1 MPIMKFTSLVLSLL
15 LLASAAGA
23 AELDRAAAAL
33 VGTEAQFT
41 QRFTPKGF
49 KNSQVDS
56 GSVVFG
62 TLPMMRWTYAKPEQK
77 IFVFDG
83 NRSWFYLPGEK
94 QVTVTTLDDAH
105 RRELPFLLIGDP
117 AARDRNFVV
126 RESAKGGSVI
136 ATLQPRAASAMIRNV
151 TITIA
156 TATHTI
162 QRVAYSDR
170 DGNETTFDFSGFTR
184 RATTPDLFHFTP
196 PAGVEVVQQ

>member
-1 MPIMKFTSLVLSLL
+1 MKITSLVLSLML
-15 LLASAAGA
+15 VGSIANA

-33 VGTEAQFT
+33 AGTEAQFT

-49 KNSQVDS
+49 KNSQIDS
-56 GSVVFG
+56 GSVIFG

-83 NRSWFYLPGEK
+83 SRSWFYLPAEK
-94 QVTVTTLDDAH
+94 QVTVTTLDEAH

-126 RESAKGGSVI
+126 RESTSGSNIV
-136 ATLQPRAASAMIRNV
+136 AMLQPRAASAMIRNV

-156 TATHTI
+156 AATHAI

-170 DGNETTFDFSGFTR
+170 DGNETTFDFSAITR
-184 RATTPDLFHFTP
+184 RSVTPDLFRFTP

>member
-1 MPIMKFTSLVLSLL
+1 MKITTL
-15 LLASAAGA
+15 LLALTLIAGTAFSA
-23 AELDRAAAAL
+23 EIDRAAAAL
-33 VGTEAQFT
+33 AGTEAQFT

-49 KNSQVDS
+49 KNSQIDS

-62 TLPMMRWTYAKPEQK
+62 ALPMMRWTYAKPEQK

-83 NRSWFYLPGEK
+83 NRSWFYLPAEK
-94 QVTVTTLDDAH
+94 QVTVTTLDEEH

-117 AARDRNFVV
+117 SARDRNFVV
-126 RESAKGGSVI
+126 RETASGGNVI

-156 TATHTI
+156 AATHAI

-170 DGNETTFDFSGFTR
+170 DGNETTFDFSGFTH
-184 RATTPDLFHFTP
+184 RAVTPELFHFTP

>member
-1 MPIMKFTSLVLSLL
+1 MKKTILL
-15 LLASAAGA
+15 LTFTFVASTAFG

-33 VGTEAQFT
+33 TGTEAQFT

-49 KNSQVDS
+49 KSSQVDS
-56 GSVVFG
+56 GSVIFG
-62 TLPMMRWTYAKPEQK
+62 TLPMMRWSYTKPERK

-83 NRSWFYLPGEK
+83 NRSWFYLPAEK
-94 QVTVTTLDDAH
+94 QVTVTTLDEEH
-105 RRELPFLLIGDP
+105 RRELPFLLIGDA
-117 AARDRNFVV
+117 AARDR
-126 RESAKGGSVI
+126 GGNVI
-136 ATLQPRAASAMIRNV
+136 ATLQPRSASAMIRNV

-156 TATHTI
+156 PATHVI

-184 RATTPDLFHFTP
+184 RPVMPDLFRFTP

>member
-1 MPIMKFTSLVLSLL
+1 MKITSLVLSLIL
-15 LLASAAGA
+15 VASAAGA

-33 VGTEAQFT
+33 AGTEAQFT

-49 KNSQVDS
+49 KNSQIDS

-83 NRSWFYLPGEK
+83 SRSWFYLPAEK
-94 QVTVTTLDDAH
+94 QVTVTTLDEAH
-105 RRELPFLLIGDP
+105 RRELPFLLIGDQD
-117 AARDRNFVV
+117 ARDRNFVV
-126 RESAKGGSVI
+126 RESPSGSNVVVM
-136 ATLQPRAASAMIRNV
+136 LHPRAASALIRSV

-156 TATHTI
+156 AATHTI

-170 DGNETTFDFSGFTR
+170 DGNETMFDFSGITR
-184 RATTPDLFHFTP
+184 RTVTPDLFRFTP

>member
-1 MPIMKFTSLVLSLL
+1 MKITSLVLSLIL
-15 LLASAAGA
+15 VASAAA
-23 AELDRAAAAL
+23 ASELDRAAAAL
-33 VGTEAQFT
+33 AGTEAQFT

-49 KNSQVDS
+49 KKSQTDS

-83 NRSWFYLPGEK
+83 NRSWFYLPAEK
-94 QVTVTTLDDAH
+94 QVTVTTLDEAH

-126 RESAKGGSVI
+126 RETTRGGKVI

-156 TATHTI
+156 SATHAI

-170 DGNETTFDFSGFTR
+170 DGNETTFDFSGFAR
-184 RATTPDLFHFTP
+184 RAVTPELFRFTP

>member
-1 MPIMKFTSLVLSLL
+1 MKITSLVLSLIL
-15 LLASAAGA
+15 IASAAGA

-33 VGTEAQFT
+33 AGTEAKFT

-56 GSVVFG
+56 GSVIFG

-83 NRSWFYLPGEK
+83 SRSWFYLPAEK
-94 QVTVTTLDDAH
+94 QVTVTTLDEAH

-117 AARDRNFVV
+117 AARERNFVV
-126 RESAKGGSVI
+126 RESTSGGNII
-136 ATLQPRAASAMIRNV
+136 AMLKPRAASAMIRNV

-156 TATHTI
+156 AATHAI

-170 DGNETTFDFSGFTR
+170 DGNETTFDFSGITR
-184 RATTPDLFHFTP
+184 RSVTPDLFRFTP

>member
-1 MPIMKFTSLVLSLL
+1 MKITTLILSLML
-15 LLASAAGA
+15 VSATAGA

-33 VGTEAQFT
+33 AGTEAQFT

-49 KNSQVDS
+49 TNSQIDS

-62 TLPMMRWTYAKPEQK
+62 TLPMMRWTYAKPEEK
-77 IFVFDG
+77 IFIFDG

-94 QVTVTTLDDAH
+94 QVTVTTLDEEH
-105 RRELPFLLIGDP
+105 RRELPFLFIGDP

-126 RESAKGGSVI
+126 RETTRGTNII

-151 TITIA
+151 TITMMA
-156 TATHTI
+156 ATHTI

-184 RATTPDLFHFTP
+184 RSVTPDLFHFTP
-196 PAGVEVVQQ
+196 PAGVAVVQQ

>member
-1 MPIMKFTSLVLSLL
+1 MKITSLVLSFILI
-15 LLASAAGA
+15 ASAAGA

-33 VGTEAQFT
+33 AGTEARFT
-41 QRFTPKGF
+41 QHFTPKGF
-49 KNSQVDS
+49 KNSQIDS

-62 TLPMMRWTYAKPEQK
+62 TLPMMRWTYSKPEQK

-83 NRSWFYLPGEK
+83 SRSWFYLPGEK
-94 QVTVTTLDDAH
+94 QVTVTTLDEAH
-105 RRELPFLLIGDP
+105 RRELPFLLIGDQ

-126 RESAKGGSVI
+126 RESPKGGNVVVM
-136 ATLQPRAASAMIRNV
+136 LQPRAASAMIRSV

-156 TATHTI
+156 AATHAI

-170 DGNETTFDFSGFTR
+170 DGNETTFDFSGITR
-184 RATTPDLFHFTP
+184 RPVTPDLFRFTP

>member
-1 MPIMKFTSLVLSLL
+1 MKKTFFLLTLTLV
-15 LLASAAGA
+15 ASTAFG

-33 VGTEAQFT
+33 AGTEAHFT

-62 TLPMMRWTYAKPEQK
+62 TLPMMRWSYAKPEAK

-94 QVTVTTLDDAH
+94 QVTVTTLDEAH
-105 RRELPFLLIGDP
+105 RRELPFLLIGD
-117 AARDRNFVV
+117 AGARDRNFIV
-126 RESAKGGSVI
+126 RETTRGGNVI

-156 TATHTI
+156 PATHAI

-184 RATTPDLFHFTP
+184 RTVTPDLFRFTP